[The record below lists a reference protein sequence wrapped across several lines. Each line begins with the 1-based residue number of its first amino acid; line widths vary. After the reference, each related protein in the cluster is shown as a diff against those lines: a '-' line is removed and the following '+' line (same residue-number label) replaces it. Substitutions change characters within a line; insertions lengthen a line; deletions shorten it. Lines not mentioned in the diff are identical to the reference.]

1 MRAWISDYSDE
12 HLPYIGT
19 LDQQEELLARLS
31 EAENW
36 LLDGEGE
43 YATFIEYNKKY
54 NELNDVYFK
63 LKMRKDEHQ
72 KRPEAVKRALKRLE
86 ELEDEAKDLT
96 EKKPWINQT
105 QVDEV
110 LKFTQEVKSW
120 LDEALSK

>member
-1 MRAWISDYSDE
+1 M
-12 HLPYIGT
+12 
-19 LDQQEELLARLS
+19 
-31 EAENW
+31 
-36 LLDGEGE
+36 
-43 YATFIEYNKKY
+43 
-54 NELNDVYFK
+54 YFK

-120 LDEALSK
+120 LDEALAK